1 MGWIIMV
8 REQIMIM
15 GMTTIMEGMRM
26 DTMKLI
32 DSIKM
37 MAIVMNTCNMKVE
50 ISSGTIRK
58 LISMVKIRV

>member
-1 MGWIIMV
+1 MV
-8 REQIMIM
+8 REQIMIT
-15 GMTTIMEGMRM
+15 GMVTIMEGMRM

-32 DSIKM
+32 NSIKM
-37 MAIVMNTCNMKVE
+37 MVMAMRTCNMKVE